1 MASRTNADDN
11 LQDPFLDT
19 DPPHWA
25 ARGLAYL
32 LILLFLSILLA
43 AIVIQIPETVSGS
56 FVLTHLRGTDPVR
69 ASDNGIVT
77 EVRVSEGLSVAKG
90 SPLFVIQSQT
100 VGDRATELRTLEM
113 QKTGTEKKLSNAKMK
128 YESERLGNIEEERRL
143 KGRLAY
149 LTRMMDLKKKQLVVM
164 KELAERFEKLHKEGI
179 ANEAEYTN
187 HELEVGRIS
196 VELEQ
201 FQTEYADAEAGI
213 KKIRHELEARQAE
226 YQTLE
231 QSIHE
236 GVNTD
241 KIRMEALN
249 KELAFSTGD
258 ELTIPAPCSG
268 MVVDLQIQAPGAV
281 VHDGDILCALTCS
294 GETLQA
300 KLNIPQTGVVRIK
313 PGQGVKLLYDAF
325 PYQRYGVRFGTV
337 RWVSPASVA
346 VKESTVFP
354 VLVDI
359 QEQSIVIRGQSRSL
373 MPGMGGTAQVVVD
386 TRSLI
391 SHAFAPIRQL
401 KEVLAKP
408 PQNRKQP

>member
-1 MASRTNADDN
+1 VVENKTIANDN
-11 LQDPFLDT
+11 LQDAFLDT

-32 LILLFLSILLA
+32 FILIFVSFLLA
-43 AIVIQIPETVSGS
+43 AILIQIPETVSGS

-69 ASDNGIVT
+69 ASDNGIIT
-77 EVRVSEGLSVAKG
+77 EVRVSEGLAVDKG

-113 QKTGTEKKLSNAKMK
+113 QRKGTEKKLNNAKMK
-128 YESERLGNIEEERRL
+128 YDNERLSNVEEEKRL
-143 KGRLAY
+143 RGRLAY
-149 LTRMMDLKKKQLVVM
+149 LSRMMDLKKKQL
-164 KELAERFEKLHKEGI
+164 KLTQELAARFEKLHNEGI

-187 HELEVGRIS
+187 HQLEVGRLS

-201 FQTEYADAEAGI
+201 FQTEYADAEAGV
-213 KKIRHELEARQAE
+213 KKIRHELEAQHAE

-231 QSIHE
+231 QAIHE
-236 GVNTD
+236 DVDSD

-249 KELAFSTGD
+249 KELVFSSGD
-258 ELTIPAPCSG
+258 ELTIPAPCAG
-268 MVVDLQIQAPGAV
+268 MVVDLKIQAPGAV

-346 VKESTVFP
+346 VNESTVFP
-354 VLVDI
+354 VLVDL
-359 QEQSIVIRGQSRSL
+359 QEQSILIKGQSRSL

-386 TRSLI
+386 SRSLI

-401 KEVLAKP
+401 KETLAKP
-408 PQNRKQP
+408 P

>member
-1 MASRTNADDN
+1 MVENKTIRDED
-11 LQDPFLDT
+11 LQDPFLET

-32 LILLFLSILLA
+32 FILIFVSLLLA
-43 AIVIQIPETVSGS
+43 AILIQIPETVSGP

-69 ASDNGIVT
+69 ASDDGIVT
-77 EVRVSEGLSVAKG
+77 EVQVSEGLTVNKG
-90 SPLFVIQSQT
+90 SPLFVIQSQM

-113 QKTGTEKKLSNAKMK
+113 QKKGTEKKLSNAKMK
-128 YESERLGNIEEERRL
+128 YDNERLANVEEEKRL

-149 LTRMMDLKKKQLVVM
+149 LNRMTDLKKKQLQLT
-164 KELAERFEKLHKEGI
+164 KELADRFEKLHKEGI

-187 HELEVGRIS
+187 HQLEVGRLS

-201 FQTEYADAEAGI
+201 LQTEYADAEAGI

-231 QSIHE
+231 QVIHE
-236 GVNTD
+236 DVDSG

-249 KELAFSTGD
+249 KELAFSSGD

-268 MVVDLQIQAPGAV
+268 MVVDLKIQAPGAV

-346 VKESTVFP
+346 EKESAIFP
-354 VLVDI
+354 VLVDVHD
-359 QEQSIVIRGQSRSL
+359 QSIVIKGQSRSL

-386 TRSLI
+386 SRSLI

-408 PQNRKQP
+408 PENRK

>member
-1 MASRTNADDN
+1 MVENRTIADDN

-32 LILLFLSILLA
+32 FILLFVTFLLA
-43 AIVIQIPETVSGS
+43 AILIQIPETVSGF

-69 ASDNGIVT
+69 ASDNGIIT
-77 EVRVSEGLSVAKG
+77 EVRVSEGLAVDKG

-113 QKTGTEKKLSNAKMK
+113 QRKGTEKKLSNARMK
-128 YESERLGNIEEERRL
+128 YENERMSNVEEEKRL
-143 KGRLAY
+143 RGRLAY
-149 LTRMMDLKKKQLVVM
+149 LSRMMDLKKKQLQLT
-164 KELAERFEKLHKEGI
+164 KELAARFEKLHNEGI

-187 HELEVGRIS
+187 HQLEVGRLS

-213 KKIRHELEARQAE
+213 KKIRHELEARHAE
-226 YQTLE
+226 YQTIE
-231 QSIHE
+231 QAIHE
-236 GVNTD
+236 GVDSDT
-241 KIRMEALN
+241 IRMEALN
-249 KELAFSTGD
+249 KELVFSSGD

-268 MVVDLQIQAPGAV
+268 MVVDLKIQAPGAV

-346 VKESTVFP
+346 VNESAVFP
-354 VLVDI
+354 VLVDL
-359 QEQSIVIRGQSRSL
+359 QDQSIVIKGQSRSL

-386 TRSLI
+386 SRSLI

-401 KEVLAKP
+401 KETLAKP
-408 PQNRKQP
+408 P